1 MRHGDPNTPRAAAL
15 HHDPLDGRAPRIVAA
30 GDGDTA
36 ARIAALARESGVPI
50 VADPDLVQLL
60 AAVDV
65 GQEIPEEL
73 FDAVAHLVAFLYRLN
88 GERLEARDADAA

>member
-1 MRHGDPNTPRAAAL
+1 MTHGDPHPPRAAAL
-15 HHDPLDGRAPRIVAA
+15 HYDPLDGRSPRVVASGA
-30 GDGDTA
+30 GDAA

-88 GERLEARDADAA
+88 DERLEARDAAAA